1 MVTNNEEIL
10 CAAVWFRDIEN
21 KIQDL
26 DTKGNHTGWRFLS
39 DPDIPSNFRLPTNCD
54 KGLVFCGYRHLQCL
68 HTMISATG
76 LTTSEVG
83 EYIFG
88 FLTNCNRFVDRAEG
102 GRIHRANGHSTQLS
116 DLFSEDLY

>member
-1 MVTNNEEIL
+1 
-10 CAAVWFRDIEN
+10 
-21 KIQDL
+21 
-26 DTKGNHTGWRFLS
+26 
-39 DPDIPSNFRLPTNCD
+39 
-54 KGLVFCGYRHLQCL
+54 
-68 HTMISATG
+68 MISATG

-88 FLTNCNRFVDRAEG
+88 FLTNRNRFVDRAEG